1 MSSTTEVRIE
11 RPVTAVELTVTTV
24 TTTYQVSVTATI
36 TVDGSPFWKWDGV
49 RLCNSPSKPSLTLP
63 PSSSPEPKT
72 AKPDP
77 EGGKP

>member
-36 TVDGSPFWKWDGV
+36 TVDGSPFWKWDGI
-49 RLCNSPSKPSLTLP
+49 RLCNVQSRPSLTLP
-63 PSSSPEPKT
+63 PSSSAEPKT

-77 EGGKP
+77 EGGSP